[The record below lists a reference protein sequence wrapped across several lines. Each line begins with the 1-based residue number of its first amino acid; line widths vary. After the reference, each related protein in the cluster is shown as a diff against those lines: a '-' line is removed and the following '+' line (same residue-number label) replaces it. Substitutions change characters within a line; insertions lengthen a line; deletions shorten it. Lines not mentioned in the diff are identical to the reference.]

1 MIVVTGGA
9 GKAGRAVVRDLLE
22 HGEEVLSVDRLT
34 VIDQVGDELLAPD
47 LCRAHEVDAQHLL
60 SVLE

>member
-1 MIVVTGGA
+1 VHDG
-9 GKAGRAVVRDLLE
+9 VR
-22 HGEEVLSVDRLT
+22 SPQRVDRLT